1 MAVQGQTI
9 SALVQG
15 PGTLYSGVFGTAVEP
30 ADSAVNLPPPTSGA
44 GAYANNGFTS
54 GGIQIVVDQTYAE
67 LDADQIVDSPGRRI
81 TKREVTVGTQ
91 LAQPTLEN
99 LSLAMNG
106 GTVGTSSSAFKTF
119 DPLAAIS
126 ATQPQYTALIL
137 DGWTPEGN
145 ALNRRFIGRRALST
159 DKITVDYKK
168 DGQTFF
174 SVLWNLHYVSSS
186 LTLFHIVDQLV

>member
-1 MAVQGQTI
+1 MPAITGQVI

-15 PGTLYSGVFGTAVEP
+15 PGTLYSAVFGAVEP
-30 ADSAVNLPPPTSGA
+30 ADAAVNSAPLASA
-44 GAYANNGFTS
+44 GWTNSGFTS
-54 GGIQIVVDQTYAE
+54 GGIQIVIDQTYSE

-99 LSLAMNG
+99 LALVMNG
-106 GTVGTSSSAFKTF
+106 GTVGTAATAFKTF
-119 DPLAAIS
+119 DPLTAIS
-126 ATQPQYTALIL
+126 ATQPTYYSIIL

-145 ALNRRFIGRRALST
+145 GFNRRFIGRRSLST

-174 SVLWNLHYVSSS
+174 SVLWNLHYVDSSHA
-186 LTLFHIVDQLV
+186 LFHMVDQLA